1 MSIGSPYRA
10 ASEDAGMSTLRV
22 LADIIRGDG
31 GKVKRNTGTISN
43 QVVSVL
49 CVSLTNMAGVLIV
62 AG

>member
-31 GKVKRNTGTISN
+31 GKVKRNTGT
-43 QVVSVL
+43 VL
-49 CVSLTNMAGVLIV
+49 SATRWLAYCVFHLQIWQACLS
-62 AG
+62 